1 MSIEITLPS
10 GNTVK
15 LRDPSTLKV
24 GDRKKVIKATDKQ
37 DGDLS
42 KAMALGDA
50 LIAMLIEDWSFN
62 MMIPSIKMDNLD
74 ELSMSDYD
82 ALTEATKDAQGYLFP
97 SLADTDEN
105 AKDPKAP
112 SAS

>member
-1 MSIEITLPS
+1 MSKEIKLPS
-10 GNTVK
+10 GNTVT

-37 DGDLS
+37 EGDLS
-42 KAMALGDA
+42 KAMALGDS
-50 LIAMLIEDWSFN
+50 LIAMLIEAWSFDLI
-62 MMIPSIKMDNLD
+62 IPSIRIETLD
-74 ELSMSDYD
+74 ELSMTDYD
-82 ALTEATKDAQGYLFP
+82 ALTEATKEAQGYLFP

-105 AKDPKAP
+105 AKNPKAP

>member
-1 MSIEITLPS
+1 MSNEITLPS

-50 LIAMLIEDWSFN
+50 LIAMLIEDWSFK
-62 MMIPSIKMDNLD
+62 MIIPSIKMDNLD

-82 ALTEATKDAQGYLFP
+82 ALTEATKEAQGYLFP

>member
-1 MSIEITLPS
+1 MSNEITLPS

-24 GDRKKVIKATDKQ
+24 GDRKKVIRATDKQ

-50 LIAMLIEDWSFN
+50 LIAMLIEDWSFK
-62 MMIPSIKMDNLD
+62 MIIPSIKMDNLD